1 MVEKYF
7 PKKFLTASVFLSGGL
22 GRTFHKRH
30 SLLPKERLEGF
41 WGSLEGNVREGVGMG
56 ARPVTRL
63 LGSLSLGSFLLLS
76 SCMGG
81 GGGGSGGGSLPSTTY
96 TPPSSSN
103 TSVVATKGTDIAVD
117 PSNNVWVVVTDGVM
131 EIPEGTTSCATT
143 TDCPIITVGFTP
155 AGIAAD
161 KNGSIWVT
169 DDTSS
174 GSVTEIKTNATS
186 DCSSSCTTFSGSNY
200 FSSPVGIAADGSGNI
215 WVTNDTSSGSVTEI
229 KSGSTCC
236 TTFSGS
242 TYFSSPVGIAA
253 DGSGNI
259 WVTNDTS
266 SGSVTEITS
275 TATSCSSTTCPNYG
289 GFSSPVAVAVSPSGG
304 VPWVANSSSGTYT
317 PGVVAMNTTYCTSS
331 GNCPEITGFTKP
343 VGLAFDSSS
352 NLWVIDAGTSQ
363 AIEITAS
370 AISAESCK
378 NDPCYQYSL
387 SATPQGIATDS
398 LGNVW
403 ITLNNGEIVKYT
415 P

>member
-186 DCSSSCTTFSGSNY
+186 DCSSSCTTFSGS
-200 FSSPVGIAADGSGNI
+200 
-215 WVTNDTSSGSVTEI
+215 
-229 KSGSTCC
+229 
-236 TTFSGS
+236 